1 MSLLTDYVN
10 KPDPSHTRRVGRYY
24 ASEIGSLRKGYL
36 TANKFFDKKPID
48 EQGAM
53 NILSGVFFE
62 DGLEKMLV
70 ELDIKHDY
78 NPKKEIEIDDFVLV
92 VKPDFVFP
100 KSLVETKAPMRV
112 TREIPEKWRDQL
124 CAEFRAFNKPT
135 YLGVFGNNPFRR
147 FSIDTYKYQPDDER
161 WESIKVVLREFHA
174 KLIKKYG
181 IPNK

>member
-1 MSLLTDYVN
+1 MSLLTDYIN

-24 ASEIGSLRKGYL
+24 ASEIGYLRKGYL

-62 DGLEKMLV
+62 DGFEKMLV

-78 NPKKEIEIDDFVLV
+78 NPKKEIKIDDFVLV

-100 KSLVETKAPMRV
+100 KSLVETKAPMRI
-112 TREIPEKWRDQL
+112 TREIPEKWMDQL
-124 CAEFRAFNKPT
+124 ESEARAFGKPV

-147 FSIDTYKYQPDDER
+147 FSLDTYKYKQDDAR
-161 WESIKVVLREFHA
+161 WEDIKNILRDFHK
-174 KLIKKYG
+174 KLVKKYD
-181 IPNK
+181 KYL

>member
-1 MSLLTDYVN
+1 MSLLTDFIN
-10 KPDPSHTRRVGRYY
+10 KPDPTHTRRVGRYY
-24 ASEIGSLRKGYL
+24 ASEIGYLRKGCL

-62 DGLEKMLV
+62 DGFEKMLV
-70 ELDIKHDY
+70 EQGIKHDY

-100 KSLVETKAPMRV
+100 NSLVETKAPMRI
-112 TREIPEKWRDQL
+112 TREIPEKWKDQL
-124 CAEFRAFNKPT
+124 CVEGVAFDKPV

-147 FSIDTYKYQPDDER
+147 FSLDTYKYEPEKGR
-161 WESIKVVLREFHA
+161 WEDIQNLLRAFHA

>member
-1 MSLLTDYVN
+1 MSILTDFVN
-10 KPDPSHTRRVGRYY
+10 REQPNHVRRVGRYY
-24 ASEIGSLRKGYL
+24 ASEIGYLRKGYL

-62 DGLEKMLV
+62 DGFEKMLV

-78 NPKKEIEIDDFVLV
+78 NPKKEIKIDDFVLV

-100 KSLVETKAPMRV
+100 NSIVETKAPMRV
-112 TREIPEKWRDQL
+112 TREIPEKWTDQL